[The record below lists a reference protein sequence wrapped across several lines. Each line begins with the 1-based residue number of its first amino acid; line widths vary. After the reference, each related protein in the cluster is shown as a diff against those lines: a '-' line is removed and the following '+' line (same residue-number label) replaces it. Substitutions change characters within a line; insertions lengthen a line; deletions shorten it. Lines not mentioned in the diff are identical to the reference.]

1 MAEYKLGE
9 VEMKFAE
16 IIWRMEPVGSGE
28 LVKAAEEELGWK
40 KSTTYTI
47 IKRLCEKGIFTN
59 ENGTVTSNISLM
71 EFQAKKSEQ
80 FVEETFAGSLPD
92 FVAAFVSRKKLT
104 KKEIRELTE
113 IINGKQQETV
123 RKKRQK
129 SR

>member
-1 MAEYKLGE
+1 MIEYKLGE

-16 IIWRMEPVGSGE
+16 IIWRMEPVLSGE
-28 LVKAAEEELGWK
+28 LVKAAQDELDWK

-59 ENGTVTSNISLM
+59 KNGVVTSNISLQ

-92 FVAAFVSRKKLT
+92 FLTAFVSQKKLT
-104 KKEIRELTE
+104 KEEIEELTE
-113 IINGKQQETV
+113 IIQGIK
-123 RKKRQK
+123 
-129 SR
+129 

>member
-16 IIWRMEPVGSGE
+16 IIWEREPIGSGE
-28 LVKAAEEELGWK
+28 LVKAAEEEFGWK

-59 ENGTVTSNISLM
+59 NNGTVTSNISLM

-92 FVAAFVSRKKLT
+92 FVAAFVSQKKLT

-113 IINGKQQETV
+113 IINGEPQ
-123 RKKRQK
+123 KKGGTICRDL
-129 SR
+129 

>member
-59 ENGTVTSNISLM
+59 KNGTVTSNISLM

-80 FVEETFAGSLPD
+80 FVEETFAGSLPA
-92 FVAAFVSRKKLT
+92 FVTAFVSRKKLT
-104 KKEIRELTE
+104 KKEIRELTD
-113 IINGKQQETV
+113 IINGK
-123 RKKRQK
+123 KKV
-129 SR
+129 